1 MKLYIYH
8 KTIEDI
14 TIFDEI
20 MNLYADQA
28 DEFQI
33 ISENRRSY
41 RQLEHLLSHIDIK
54 MAAVAIAD
62 ISSLGLATED
72 IVNHLNWFIDHDI
85 CLFICKYSTTYEY
98 GMIQPM
104 NKIVLTTLLQ
114 STLNA
119 NKNITEIPRKNRGNT
134 GRKKVVFPD
143 NWDELYEKWNEY
155 KITSAEFIEKTGLK
169 KATFYN
175 MLAEYNTMLK
185 EQDRYIKKYSKMK

>member
-14 TIFDEI
+14 TVFDKI
-20 MNLYADQA
+20 MNLYEDQV
-28 DEFQI
+28 EEIQI

-41 RQLEHLLSHIDIK
+41 RQLEHLLSHIDIE

-62 ISSLGLATED
+62 ISSLGLSTEE
-72 IVNHLNWFIDHDI
+72 IVNRLNRFIDRDI

-98 GMIQPM
+98 GMTQPM

-119 NKNITEIPRKNRGNT
+119 NKNIVEIPRKNRGNT

-143 NWDELYEKWNEY
+143 NWDELYEKWNKY

-185 EQDRYIKKYSKMK
+185 EQDRYIKKYSKVK